1 MSVDRA
7 DVQPTG
13 WLFTRDN
20 ESVRM
25 TVEDQPSGAALV
37 VRGPGTASATYQF
50 PTMDALM
57 EFAKGQEQQ
66 LQRDGFHL
74 QAIAERRVG
83 SDRRAEPRTD
93 ISERRRRD
101 R

>member
-1 MSVDRA
+1 M
-7 DVQPTG
+7 QPTG
-13 WLFTRDN
+13 WLFTRGN

-25 TVEDQPSGAALV
+25 IVEDQPPGAALV

-57 EFAKGQEQQ
+57 EFAKLREQE
-66 LQRDGFHL
+66 LQGEGFHL

-83 SDRRAEPRTD
+83 DRRSEPRPDTPD
-93 ISERRRRD
+93 RRRR
-101 R
+101 

>member
-1 MSVDRA
+1 M
-7 DVQPTG
+7 QPTG

-50 PTMDALM
+50 PSMDALM
-57 EFAKGQEQQ
+57 EFARLQEQE
-66 LQRDGFHL
+66 LQRKGFHL

-83 SDRRAEPRTD
+83 DRRTAPRPD
-93 ISERRRRD
+93 GAERRRR
-101 R
+101 